1 MILLGY
7 FLLEFITPARGI
19 NCYQCSSTNNVHPFQ
34 CNEYMSEDIDISPT
48 DCSDVWGAKYCVK
61 HVGRFEAWGIK
72 CYQCSTESEWKC
84 QDASLTVEALQPT
97 SCDYLDGAKYCIKT
111 SGRYGGGVGT
121 KRFCSSANLGNDCH
135 YTNTAGDDQNI
146 KYRTCIYTCD
156 SDGCNSATK
165 KSTNIIVF
173 ISLLIAPI
181 VYLFQR

>member
-1 MILLGY
+1 MVSSKNIHCYSMILLGY

-61 HVGRFEAWGIK
+61 HVGRFE
-72 CYQCSTESEWKC
+72 
-84 QDASLTVEALQPT
+84 
-97 SCDYLDGAKYCIKT
+97 
-111 SGRYGGGVGT
+111 GGVGT